1 MVKADKQTFPFLEL
15 ILEPVIHVTHVLKTG
30 LYLDHREGAGPG
42 ELGEHGLEE
51 EVQAVPEHSRPH
63 PLDEAGHQAAN
74 KGGGELRTDRVKK
87 VLRYSDD
94 VVDAGLPLHNNK
106 FKSHAPTGAQ
116 GVTLSVR
123 PWGTSL
129 SRVAQSSSFSIRFII
144 MTLG

>member
-51 EVQAVPEHSRPH
+51 EVEAVPEHCRPH
-63 PLDEAGHQAAN
+63 PLDEAGHQATN
-74 KGGGELRTDRVKK
+74 KGGRELGSNRVKK
-87 VLRYSDD
+87 VLRYCDD

-116 GVTLSVR
+116 GVTLSICKFEQ
-123 PWGTSL
+123 
-129 SRVAQSSSFSIRFII
+129 A
-144 MTLG
+144 